1 MKKSFSI
8 QIKYPNAAQELF
20 ELFEEDQKDL
30 RENLHY
36 ISELES
42 EIERNMQYSL
52 LSKRRSSRANR
63 MLEILNKTG
72 DPSVSNIG
80 TEGSEAVALLALH
93 SNYEIMETILK
104 MYETVFRNNP
114 SDIYFGLIPSLVDRI
129 MIRDKKVQKYGT
141 HWLLDESGKPF
152 LVEVEDFNKMNSL
165 RAVYGL
171 KPTKR
176 PVNLAKGA
184 IKYPLGKGLA
194 IESDQKKLTNDEYN
208 DFIKVYL

>member
-1 MKKSFSI
+1 MNKS
-8 QIKYPNAAQELF
+8 QKNHIKYPKASRELI

-36 ISELES
+36 ISELDS
-42 EIERNMQYSL
+42 EIERATQYSL
-52 LSKRRSSRANR
+52 LSKRRNSRAER
-63 MLEILNKTG
+63 MLEILDKIG
-72 DPSVSNIG
+72 SPSISNIG
-80 TEGSEAVALLALH
+80 IEGSESVALLALH
-93 SNYEIMETILK
+93 SRYEIMETILK
-104 MYETVFRNNP
+104 MYETIFRNNP
-114 SDIYFGLIPSLVDRI
+114 NDIYTGLIPSLVDRI

-141 HWLLDESGKPF
+141 HWLLDKSGKPF
-152 LVEVEDFNKMNSL
+152 LVELEEYKKMNSL

-194 IESDQKKLTNDEYN
+194 KESDQKKLTNDEYN
-208 DFIKVYL
+208 DFIKVYS